1 MQDTVAWLLVI
12 SRGGGEGRL
21 YAFTSTVE
29 VGTLGT
35 PYASPSGSDMPN
47 AADTA

>member
-1 MQDTVAWLLVI
+1 MVVSDIAWRRGRPTVCVYVDG
-12 SRGGGEGRL
+12 RGGYFRR
-21 YAFTSTVE
+21 
-29 VGTLGT
+29 TLGT